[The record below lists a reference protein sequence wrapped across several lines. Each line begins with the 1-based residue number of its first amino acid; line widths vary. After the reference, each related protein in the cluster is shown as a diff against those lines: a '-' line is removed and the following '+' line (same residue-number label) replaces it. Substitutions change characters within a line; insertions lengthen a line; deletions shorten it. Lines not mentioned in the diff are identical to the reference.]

1 MKMVKTGSMIA
12 VLLVS
17 MLSSPSWGQDQRG
30 VWESIEIQVLMAKIG
45 VMDGSRVQVIGHVV
59 QVSLA
64 DAARADRYLLEGY
77 KGGTVAVQFTTERP
91 LPTTH
96 VFVQGVVNIDG
107 GGNGYIA
114 EVRRFALDPS
124 KVTPLIQDS
133 VLAAIDTIAANPA
146 KFGIQDPPPP
156 PPPPP
161 PPNMMKWVVI
171 GIAIILV
178 ITAFAILIIVAT
190 KKTKPL
196 TRTGTGS
203 LGGIGPGGSGLLPP
217 PPTTDNEI
225 TIVRKGGAF
234 VQNVDEKTMV
244 PLPGWLEVLTGGKS
258 IGDKLRLIGPQFA
271 IMGRKSKESQGT
283 NFIALEMDEL
293 PDSEKKTL
301 SRKQAKI
308 AYDEP
313 NKEFTIENIGSFGTL
328 VWVNGVELPSRQSM
342 PLPEAAII
350 KMEPCWE
357 FRFHK
362 GR

>member
-1 MKMVKTGSMIA
+1 MNNRKGLQMKMVKTGSMIA

-156 PPPPP
+156 PPSTASAKHDEMGGDW
-161 PPNMMKWVVI
+161 NCHNFSYNSICHSDHCSNKKNKAI
-171 GIAIILV
+171 NQNGNGITRRYRSWWFGS
-178 ITAFAILIIVAT
+178 TAAAA
-190 KKTKPL
+190 
-196 TRTGTGS
+196 
-203 LGGIGPGGSGLLPP
+203 
-217 PPTTDNEI
+217 N
-225 TIVRKGGAF
+225 
-234 VQNVDEKTMV
+234 
-244 PLPGWLEVLTGGKS
+244 
-258 IGDKLRLIGPQFA
+258 
-271 IMGRKSKESQGT
+271 
-283 NFIALEMDEL
+283 
-293 PDSEKKTL
+293 
-301 SRKQAKI
+301 
-308 AYDEP
+308 
-313 NKEFTIENIGSFGTL
+313 
-328 VWVNGVELPSRQSM
+328 NG
-342 PLPEAAII
+342 
-350 KMEPCWE
+350 
-357 FRFHK
+357 
-362 GR
+362 